1 MDRAHESNE
10 KQARL
15 WNGLAGRAWVDMQEL
30 LDQLYQPFEDML
42 VAAVGA
48 ESGSRVLDVGCG
60 TGSTTLAVA
69 RRLGAMGRCTGIDI
83 SDPLIAAARARA
95 DQEGT
100 PARFIRA
107 NAEAHAVEPASFDT
121 IISRFGVML
130 FDDAVRAFANLR
142 RAAAND
148 ARLRFIAWIE
158 ARS

>member
-15 WNGLAGRAWVDMQEL
+15 WNGLAGRA
-30 LDQLYQPFEDML
+30 
-42 VAAVGA
+42 
-48 ESGSRVLDVGCG
+48 
-60 TGSTTLAVA
+60 GSTCRSCWT
-69 RRLGAMGRCTGIDI
+69 
-83 SDPLIAAARARA
+83 
-95 DQEGT
+95 
-100 PARFIRA
+100 
-107 NAEAHAVEPASFDT
+107 SFDT
-121 IISRFGVML
+121 IISRFGVMF

>member
-30 LDQLYQPFEDML
+30 LDQLYRPFEDML

-60 TGSTTLAVA
+60 TGITTLAVA
-69 RRLGAMGRCTGIDI
+69 RRLGAKGRCT
-83 SDPLIAAARARA
+83 
-95 DQEGT
+95 
-100 PARFIRA
+100 
-107 NAEAHAVEPASFDT
+107 
-121 IISRFGVML
+121 
-130 FDDAVRAFANLR
+130 AVRAFANLR